1 MAITTAF
8 EADRSRTIIG
18 AVTHAGNVW
27 VTKSAWFWREI
38 FAALALVTCIWCA
51 GIEHDPAILMKLTI
65 DWSRL
70 QQQREQY
77 ARILT
82 SVRQAYPPEERLD
95 RVERAS
101 PV

>member
-18 AVTHAGNVW
+18 PVMHAWKVAAMD
-27 VTKSAWFWREI
+27 SAWLWRET

-65 DWSRL
+65 NWSRL

-82 SVRQAYPPEERLD
+82 SVRQAHPPEKRLD
-95 RVERAS
+95 VIEPIP